1 MNPEIPYIAAMSE
14 AKRPRPVVLCI
25 LDGWGERD
33 DPNDNAIAL
42 ARTPVWDRLTAQ
54 CPRGR
59 LDASAHEVGLPAG
72 QIGNSDVGHMNLGA
86 GRVVLQNLPRI
97 DQAIERGEL
106 DRNPALLGL
115 VAQLR
120 DSGGACH
127 LIGLISP
134 GGVHSHQDHVAALA
148 RILSREAVPVR
159 IHAMLDG
166 RDTLPT
172 DARGYLARFLDDV
185 AGLPGVSMATV
196 CGRYY
201 AMDRDRRWERTR
213 LAFEAWVDGSGRRV
227 AEPLAVFAPDAAEA
241 VSAEFVPPTVVD
253 RYDGMAD
260 GDGILVANFRADRVR
275 QILTALLD
283 PGFDGFERRRRP
295 RFAAAVGMA
304 AYSEALERFLDT
316 MFPPV
321 QPRPVLGEVVSA
333 AGRTQLRIAETEK
346 YPHVTFFLNGGREA
360 EFPGE
365 TRILIPSPK
374 VATYDLQPEMSAYEV
389 TDRLVAE
396 IAGGAFDLI
405 VVNYANTDMVGHSGD
420 LAATIKAVEAV
431 DGCLERLDAAVRR
444 AGGALVVTA
453 DHGNAELMR
462 DPATAERHTAHTLS
476 LVPIILANGPASV
489 TALSDGR
496 LADVAPTVLALMGL
510 PQPAEMTGRSLLI
523 ETPGA
528 RQEKDEGHDAV
539 ARQAT
544 A

>member
-1 MNPEIPYIAAMSE
+1 MNPEIPYTSAMSE

-42 ARTPVWDRLTAQ
+42 ARTPVWDRLTAR

-59 LDASAHEVGLPAG
+59 LDAAAHEVGLPAG

-86 GRVVLQNLPRI
+86 GRVVRASLPRI

-106 DRNPALLGL
+106 DRNPAIQGL
-115 VAQLR
+115 VAGLR
-120 DSGGACH
+120 RSGGACH

-148 RILSREAVPVR
+148 RILSHAAVPVR
-159 IHAMLDG
+159 IHAILDG

-172 DARGYLARFLDDV
+172 DAPGHLARFVDDV
-185 AGLPGVSMATV
+185 AGLSRVSMATV

-213 LAFEAWVDGSGRRV
+213 AAYRAWVDGDGRR
-227 AEPLAVFAPDAAEA
+227 APEPLAAFARDRAEE
-241 VSAEFVPPTVVD
+241 VTAEFVPPMVID
-253 RYDGMAD
+253 GYDGMAD
-260 GDGILVANFRADRVR
+260 GDGILMANFRADRVR

-283 PGFDGFERRRRP
+283 PGFDGFARRRLP
-295 RFAAAVGMA
+295 RFAAAVGMT
-304 AYSEALERFLDT
+304 AYSEALDTFLDT
-316 MFPPV
+316 VFAPV
-321 QPRPVLGEVVSA
+321 QPRQVLGEVVAA

-346 YPHVTFFLNGGREA
+346 YPHVTFFLNGGQEH

-374 VATYDLQPEMSAYEV
+374 VATYDLKPEMSAYQV
-389 TDRLVAE
+389 TDRLVDE

-420 LAATIKAVEAV
+420 LEATIKAVEAV
-431 DGCLERLDAAVRR
+431 DTCLGRLDAAVRQ
-444 AGGALVVTA
+444 AGGALLITA

-462 DPATAERHTAHTLS
+462 DPATAERHTAHTLNPVP
-476 LVPIILANGPASV
+476 LVLVNGPASV
-489 TALSDGR
+489 TALADGR
-496 LADVAPTVLALMGL
+496 LADVAPTVLDLMRL
-510 PQPAEMTGRSLLI
+510 ARPAEMTGRSLLI
-523 ETPGA
+523 ETPG
-528 RQEKDEGHDAV
+528 QEKDAGHDTL
-539 ARQAT
+539 ARHAT